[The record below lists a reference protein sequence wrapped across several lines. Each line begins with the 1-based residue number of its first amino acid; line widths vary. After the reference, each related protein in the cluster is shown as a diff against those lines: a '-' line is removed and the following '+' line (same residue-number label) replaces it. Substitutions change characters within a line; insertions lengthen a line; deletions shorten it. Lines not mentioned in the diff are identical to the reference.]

1 MISRYLVIALA
12 FIAAGFRASQG
23 AWVEAAG
30 LAGLGAGLT
39 ALKLAAQRPS
49 LKPLAYVGFLVT
61 ALSIAIVLIRLS
73 Y

>member
-12 FIAAGFRASQG
+12 FIAAGFRGSQG
-23 AWVEAAG
+23 AWVEAVG

-39 ALKLAAQRPS
+39 MLKLAARRPA
-49 LKPLAYVGFLVT
+49 LKLVAYLCFLVT
-61 ALSIAIVLIRLS
+61 ALSMAIVLIRMS